1 MRFFIFFQS
10 TVIGDIG
17 VSLQL
22 VREHVGVE
30 QEQVVVN
37 VITQALQ
44 MEVQIVWGQLFMNK
58 NVTKINAQV

>member
-44 MEVQIVWGQLFMNK
+44 MEVQIVWDQLFMNK
-58 NVTKINAQV
+58 NVTNIHAQV